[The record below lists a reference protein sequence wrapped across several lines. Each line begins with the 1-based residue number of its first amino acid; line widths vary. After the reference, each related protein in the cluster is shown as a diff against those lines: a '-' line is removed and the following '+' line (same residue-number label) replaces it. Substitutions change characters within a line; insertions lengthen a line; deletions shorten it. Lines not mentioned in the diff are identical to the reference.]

1 MKTFTLPCVLAAVA
15 LSASPAQA
23 ETAQEIDGYFEDIWK
38 YAVPPVDAC
47 AAGNDEFDQC
57 GRMAEDLICSVNA
70 MYFVLEE
77 SGMMGRFARDLT
89 ELNEQ
94 LSRHAGYFE
103 EMIEAGEMR
112 NPATMPTAQMQQYCR
127 QLPSTIFP

>member
-1 MKTFTLPCVLAAVA
+1 MKTLTLSCALVA
-15 LSASPAQA
+15 IALTAGPARA
-23 ETAQEIDGYFEDIWK
+23 ETAQEIEGYFDDIWK
-38 YAVPPVDAC
+38 YAVPPVDNC
-47 AAGNDEFDQC
+47 AAGKNEFGLC
-57 GRMAEDLICSVNA
+57 GREAEDLICSVNA

-94 LSRHAGYFE
+94 LSRHADYFE

-112 NPATMPTAQMQQYCR
+112 NPATMPTAQMRQYCR
-127 QLPSTIFP
+127 ELPSTIYP